1 MPPYLFGT
9 EVVQVHR
16 PLYITWLRLSRA
28 NKRSWTE
35 ECLKAHTRAR
45 WACRCR
51 RAFARE
57 VRDFNL
63 TQLRVSD
70 AVTLLRQAEKE
81 EKAADAEDGAK
92 KKKGGVQVPEEWPWE
107 EAKKL
112 FEKPDVV
119 PASEVEV

>member
-1 MPPYLFGT
+1 
-9 EVVQVHR
+9 
-16 PLYITWLRLSRA
+16 
-28 NKRSWTE
+28 
-35 ECLKAHTRAR
+35 
-45 WACRCR
+45 
-51 RAFARE
+51 
-57 VRDFNL
+57 
-63 TQLRVSD
+63 
-70 AVTLLRQAEKE
+70 VTLLRQAEKE